1 MKTASASS
9 SGRRVEYEAR
19 EVNVSGNSRRGEQVG
34 HGGGI
39 YETKLSNKKFSN
51 IQSSRKLK
59 LDHCVINGS
68 DSHSSI
74 EIYKD
79 IHESNSSSNV
89 NSDSVSKSN
98 PKRVFEMIDK
108 TLNALLEK
116 IIPSSKKKKE
126 KTVILQCVELLVRET
141 FGESAKLFLTGSA
154 AAEVDSEMSDVD
166 LVVFTPMDS
175 RLALTKIASQFK
187 SIKRRHK
194 EDCLRCRRHSG
205 YQRARAETDLSSD
218 CMEGHLCDMEVNVIS
233 TAKVPVM
240 MLKSRHSKFKTECD
254 ISVNMYTSLMHSIL
268 FQCVLCSYPELQ
280 PVLRLIKY
288 WLHIRRLPVAKD
300 GGLPCI
306 VWLLLAIV
314 HCSVNGNR
322 SSKSQKEHLE
332 SMCLAGAHMLSS
344 LQVHSPGS
352 SFQSTEFGSPA
363 SSLQNGSQTVCEC
376 QGCEPTRAL
385 DFDKGAGSAGLPT
398 FKVDHQL
405 PHGQVIERSKPLS
418 NSDSSVLDSYCVPE
432 AVDFSGTGTTFMS
445 LVSFFTSLWSRNSL
459 TCNVSVINKNV
470 QPKDMKTVS
479 QIIFNNGGIWDEV
492 LTLDDPSASLVRQL
506 ELLKCDLGEFGYRG
520 NMLAQ
525 ILYPEDSGRQEREHL
540 PLESRGGAGKRHE
553 MEANLASILP
563 PSDCMMV
570 SNLAARI
577 TCGTWLVYLY
587 ELKRCHNILETYLQ
601 QIAISTGDVSE
612 QELVSELFRPVND
625 EIYKIPAKLSTSTPV
640 CMYPCMD
647 LDLIIEKDIIAL
659 VQVPYFEPNHK
670 FCLVLI
676 YGHLVIMRIENICV
690 DWEGGWWSKEFL
702 SRRDVRSVLHG
713 SLFSPIPLSFSH
725 LGNGGSTYCILQP
738 LDSRTISCF
747 PGVDKRDF
755 HSREIVIDEV
765 MVNPA
770 VFITLLNDVEWY
782 SVDDLSGFYI
792 LPVKEYYRF
801 LDMETIAKESPYWYE
816 NYSGKNNLLQP
827 HISSCR
833 YCKKTSNSTGMER
846 ILQYKSLFWAIK
858 RKSIS

>member
-1 MKTASASS
+1 MKSASTSS
-9 SGRRVEYEAR
+9 SGRRVEYEAK
-19 EVNVSGNSRRGEQVG
+19 EVNVSGNSRKSEQVG
-34 HGGGI
+34 HSSGT
-39 YETKLSNKKFSN
+39 YETKLSNKKLSGVQSN
-51 IQSSRKLK
+51 RKLK
-59 LDHCVINGS
+59 LDHCVVNGS
-68 DSHSSI
+68 DNHSSI

-79 IHESNSSSNV
+79 VHESNSNCSI
-89 NSDSVSKSN
+89 NSDSAPKSS
-98 PKRVFEMIDK
+98 PKKVFEMIDR

-116 IIPSSKKKKE
+116 IVPSSKKKKE
-126 KTVILQCVELLVRET
+126 KMVIIQCVELLVRET

-175 RLALTKIASQFK
+175 RYALTKIANQFK
-187 SIKRRHK
+187 SIKKRHR
-194 EDCLRCRRHSG
+194 EDCLKCRRHNG
-205 YQRARAETDLSSD
+205 HKMKNEMDLSLN
-218 CMEGHLCDMEVNVIS
+218 CLEGNLCEMEVNVIA

-268 FQCVLCSYPELQ
+268 FQCVLYSYPELQ

-314 HCSVNGNR
+314 HCSVNGNK

-332 SMCLAGAHMLSS
+332 SICIPAKHMLSS
-344 LQVHSPGS
+344 LQVHSPGT
-352 SFQSTEFGSPA
+352 SFQSTEFGSPIG
-363 SSLQNGSQTVCEC
+363 SFHNGSLSVCEY
-376 QGCEPTRAL
+376 QEYEHRNL
-385 DFDKGAGSAGLPT
+385 DLEQSSAFGISNFKMDNLTPKQSIESNRMLNNSSSNILSSYIPEVIGFTDK
-398 FKVDHQL
+398 
-405 PHGQVIERSKPLS
+405 
-418 NSDSSVLDSYCVPE
+418 
-432 AVDFSGTGTTFMS
+432 GTTFMS

-479 QIIFNNGGIWDEV
+479 QIIFNSGGIWDEV

-506 ELLKCDLGEFGYRG
+506 ELLKCDLDYLGLKNNIFAHIINPG
-520 NMLAQ
+520 
-525 ILYPEDSGRQEREHL
+525 DSNKHEKDHL
-540 PLESRGGAGKRHE
+540 PIESRDIEKRNE
-553 MEANLASILP
+553 LETSIASLLP

-587 ELKRCHNILETYLQ
+587 ELKRCHSILETYLQ
-601 QIAISTGDVSE
+601 QIAISTTEVSE
-612 QELVSELFRPVND
+612 KELVNELFSPVND
-625 EIYKIPAKLSTSTPV
+625 EIYKIPAKLSTNTPV

-676 YGHLVIMRIENICV
+676 YGHLIIMRIENICV

-702 SRRDVRSVLHG
+702 SRRDMRSVLHG

-738 LDSRTISCF
+738 LDSRTINCF
-747 PGVDKRDF
+747 PGICPSDF
-755 HSREIVIDEV
+755 HSKEIVIDEV

-770 VFITLLNDVEWY
+770 VFITLINDVEWY
-782 SVDDLSGFYI
+782 SVDDMNGFYI
-792 LPVKEYYRF
+792 IPIKEYYRF
-801 LDMETIAKESPYWYE
+801 LDMESIAKESPYWYE
-816 NYSGKNNLLQP
+816 NYLGKSNFLQP

-833 YCKKTSNSTGMER
+833 YCKKTSNSTGMEK
-846 ILQYKSLFWAIK
+846 ILQYKSQFWAIK
-858 RKSIS
+858 RKSIT